1 MPGKLFEWFKD
12 RWLKPKS
19 ALIAL
24 PLLCYLF
31 FQLISLLDRL
41 SCVTL
46 TRQSCYLIA
55 TPFVAAWIIYFVVCL
70 ISNSLPKAKRDS
82 LAVLFVI
89 DAESKQLFEA
99 AKFKLINDFRSL
111 ISSSQSTAKINT
123 FYLSRERVSKINL
136 TDNSEAVQLLIRT
149 NCMFL
154 VSVRY
159 SADDVNNA
167 EHFELRI
174 NYGVRHPQFSKTA
187 ESLLYHDL
195 TALKTSVGKQR
206 FEKAQLISVF
216 DFTAQTL
223 ALACQYI
230 LGFVYLLSGDNHQAY
245 NLLSSVYI
253 TISGAEF
260 RTKEYETLKNLTEDR
275 LFATL
280 ANIAVSHQRLFSRNK
295 DLQHLRDMSKILIEA
310 NNIRPDTYFY
320 NLNMAHAYIVLT
332 QDAQSAKECI
342 NKCKQ
347 SKTQQEWRYSEAF
360 LCAYSGQAPG
370 IIISK
375 YREALKVPY
384 EDLVGIVDYIEFV
397 IEHEPQKT
405 ELHLAAGL
413 IYKAIGDTVLMK
425 QHLLLFLEKS
435 HPLESRITATIREM
449 LSVPCLVD
457 CNNNCTDCDAQMVM

>member
-1 MPGKLFEWFKD
+1 MLGNLYNSVKEGWLDPKKSPIALLLLFCLYL
-12 RWLKPKS
+12 WLKFKLCELGVIKFNHRICFFIAIPF
-19 ALIAL
+19 LIVWIV
-24 PLLCYLF
+24 YF
-31 FQLISLLDRL
+31 
-41 SCVTL
+41 
-46 TRQSCYLIA
+46 IA
-55 TPFVAAWIIYFVVCL
+55 CL
-70 ISNSLPKAKRDS
+70 AFNRLPKAKKNS
-82 LAVLFVI
+82 LTVLFVI

-99 AKFKLINDFRSL
+99 AKFKLINNFCGL
-111 ISSSQSTAKINT
+111 ISSSPSTEKIHT
-123 FYLSRERVSKINL
+123 LCLSRERVSKINL
-136 TDNSEAVQLLIRT
+136 ADNDEIVKLLIHT
-149 NCMFL
+149 SCMFL

-159 SADDVNNA
+159 SADDVSNA
-167 EHFELRI
+167 ENFELRI

-187 ESLLYHDL
+187 ESILYHDL
-195 TALKTSVGKQR
+195 TALNTSVGKQR

-216 DFTAQTL
+216 NFTAQTL

-230 LGFVYLLSGDNHQAY
+230 LGFVYLLSGNNIQAY
-245 NLLSSVYI
+245 NLLSAVYI
-253 TISGAEF
+253 TITGAEF